1 MISPIRSRSPARE
14 AEKSA
19 GRTDKSAGKEA
30 CVPKKD
36 RENFTRRMLT
46 EKINLMR
53 DTIESQLKAGR
64 SLKEKA
70 HLLFLDLRPFFRH
83 LENCGE
89 SGF

>member
-1 MISPIRSRSPARE
+1 
-14 AEKSA
+14 
-19 GRTDKSAGKEA
+19 
-30 CVPKKD
+30 VPKKD

>member
-1 MISPIRSRSPARE
+1 
-14 AEKSA
+14 
-19 GRTDKSAGKEA
+19 
-30 CVPKKD
+30 
-36 RENFTRRMLT
+36 
-46 EKINLMR
+46 LMR

-89 SGF
+89 SGFER